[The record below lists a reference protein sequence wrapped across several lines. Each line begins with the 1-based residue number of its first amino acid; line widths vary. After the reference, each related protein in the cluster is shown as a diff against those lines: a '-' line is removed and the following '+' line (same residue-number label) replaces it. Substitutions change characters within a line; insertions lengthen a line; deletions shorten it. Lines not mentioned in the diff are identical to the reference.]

1 MELIGL
7 LTNNRGVY
15 IVSRAWAAS
24 LITILLILSGCGL
37 NATRNIVPV
46 PDPDLT
52 FLMRAKGLAVVK
64 DGIAIVVVPLP
75 DVKELDGFGII
86 IVNETTHWVSLN
98 KADCILIQG
107 GEATK
112 PMTRSQS
119 AARLGSG
126 YKAKMPDALKVDI
139 SDWRRS
145 VNFMGKRNRNM
156 DVTAEDDKIS
166 IIGGTREDL
175 YFYYRTQGNTAP
187 MQLIFPNIYNEA
199 TGQRTRFSF
208 KFNIEKT

>member
-1 MELIGL
+1 M
-7 LTNNRGVY
+7 
-15 IVSRAWAAS
+15 SRAWAAS
-24 LITILLILSGCGL
+24 FITILLVLSGCGL

-46 PDPDLT
+46 LDPDLT
-52 FLMRAKGLAVVK
+52 FLMRAKGLAAVK
-64 DGIAIVVVPLP
+64 DGIAIAVVPLP

-86 IVNETTHWVSLN
+86 IANETTHWLSFN

-112 PMTRSQS
+112 PLTKSQS
-119 AARLGSG
+119 TARLGSS
-126 YKAKMPDALKVDI
+126 YRAKMPTILSVDI

-145 VNFMGKRNRNM
+145 VNLMRKRNRGV
-156 DVTAEDDKIS
+156 DIIVEDDKIS
-166 IIGGTREDL
+166 IIGGTKEEL
-175 YFYYRTQGNTAP
+175 FFYYRTQGNTAP